1 MPGLSLGA
9 RRLAPTSAAG
19 RGEEKQYLDM
29 GNSMESMSGPGVP
42 ERGTGPTHARH
53 TAGEPTTRIAN
64 PSMPDQPPGKTLVP
78 PDHPSGQ
85 TDLKLA
91 DAVYTNV
98 KNTTVVGQAARDV
111 EAPEQRSEKPDST
124 ESPVREGK
132 QPSLVPDSGYG
143 PSLWTGELDT
153 PKQRL
158 SFSEMPDRPCGRRGG
173 AEVCYIIQKL
183 YNIAQSL
190 VATSHRFCCLH
201 WISSYQRSG
210 SAGCTGTFFNFVQ
223 NLKTIIVSN

>member
-1 MPGLSLGA
+1 VPGLSLSA
-9 RRLAPTSAAG
+9 RRLAPTSAAGRGEEDCARRLASLPADG

-42 ERGTGPTHARH
+42 ERGTGQTHARH
-53 TAGEPTTRIAN
+53 TAGGPTTDIAS
-64 PSMPDQPPGKTLVP
+64 PSMPAQPPGKTLVP

-91 DAVYTNV
+91 DAVNTNV

-124 ESPVREGK
+124 ESSVREGK

-143 PSLWTGELDT
+143 
-153 PKQRL
+153 RH
-158 SFSEMPDRPCGRRGG
+158 CGPG
-173 AEVCYIIQKL
+173 
-183 YNIAQSL
+183 S
-190 VATSHRFCCLH
+190 
-201 WISSYQRSG
+201 WIPRNSG
-210 SAGCTGTFFNFVQ
+210 SLLVRCPIARAVAGAGLRCVTVIIHHYRHHTTVQFNSR
-223 NLKTIIVSN
+223 KTCYLHA

>member
-1 MPGLSLGA
+1 MPA
-9 RRLAPTSAAG
+9 
-19 RGEEKQYLDM
+19 
-29 GNSMESMSGPGVP
+29 
-42 ERGTGPTHARH
+42 
-53 TAGEPTTRIAN
+53 
-64 PSMPDQPPGKTLVP
+64 QPPGETLVP

-91 DAVYTNV
+91 DAVNTNV

-124 ESPVREGK
+124 ESSVREGK

-158 SFSEMPDRPCGRRGG
+158 SFNEVPDRPWGRRDE
-173 AEVCYIIQKL
+173 AEVCYRRSCCSSS
-183 YNIAQSL
+183 SL
-190 VATSHRFCCLH
+190 LTSL
-201 WISSYQRSG
+201 
-210 SAGCTGTFFNFVQ
+210 
-223 NLKTIIVSN
+223 L